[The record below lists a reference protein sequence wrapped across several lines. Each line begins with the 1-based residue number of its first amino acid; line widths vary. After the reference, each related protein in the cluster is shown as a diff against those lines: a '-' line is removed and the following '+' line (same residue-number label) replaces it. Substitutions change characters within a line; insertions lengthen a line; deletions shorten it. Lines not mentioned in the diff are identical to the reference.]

1 MSKTTPF
8 TLTREKHLDHMV
20 KVVPLI
26 VLMFGIQGYILTKIH
41 KDLGGVAIFALAG
54 CLISM
59 IAAFITYDVKH
70 QVTFLEDHF
79 EMSFFALKKSVSYSD
94 IVSVSISESNQ
105 TFASLRIRTKTGKHT
120 FLFIDDADGVKAF
133 LESHVNKTELK
144 AAA

>member
-20 KVVPLI
+20 KVVPFI

-41 KDLGGVAIFALAG
+41 EGLGGAAIYVLAG

-59 IAAFITYDVKH
+59 ITAFITYDVKH
-70 QVTFLEDHF
+70 QVTFFEDHL
-79 EMSFFALKKSVSYSD
+79 EMKFFGLKKSISYAD
-94 IVSVSISESNQ
+94 IMIVMVSESNQ
-105 TFASLRIRTKTGKHT
+105 TFASLHLRTKSSKHT
-120 FLFIDDADGVKAF
+120 FFFVDDADGIKSF
-133 LESHVNKTELK
+133 LESRKNTELK

>member
-41 KDLGGVAIFALAG
+41 EDLGGVAIFALAG

-59 IAAFITYDVKH
+59 ITAFITYDVKH
-70 QVTFLEDHF
+70 QVTFFEHHLE
-79 EMSFFALKKSVSYSD
+79 MKFFGLKKSVSYSD
-94 IVSVSISESNQ
+94 IVTVTLSESNQ
-105 TFASLRIRTKTGKHT
+105 TFASLQIRTKTGKHT
-120 FLFIDDADGVKAF
+120 FFFIDDADGVKAF
-133 LESHVNKTELK
+133 LESHKHTELK